1 MGGAAMLLRRMT
13 IAEDRVQV
21 AYYAL
26 FLARTPEIRKCIFV

>member
-1 MGGAAMLLRRMT
+1 MT

-26 FLARTPEIRKCIFV
+26 FSARTPSIRKSIFV

>member
-1 MGGAAMLLRRMT
+1 MGGAAMLPRRVT

-26 FLARTPEIRKCIFV
+26 FSARTPSIRMRIFV

>member
-1 MGGAAMLLRRMT
+1 MT

-26 FLARTPEIRKCIFV
+26 FLARTPSIRKSIFV

>member
-1 MGGAAMLLRRMT
+1 MT

-26 FLARTPEIRKCIFV
+26 FLARTPEIHKCIFV